1 LGLPDHAF
9 AVFGLCVGYPDPAR
23 PAAVKPRLDPAVVLH
38 RERYE
43 GVAPRGAAQAP
54 EGGEREA
61 IARYDL
67 VMRDFQSSQAMPATD
82 WSAQASS
89 RVRGPET
96 LSGRDRLK
104 TALAA
109 LGFPLA

>member
-1 LGLPDHAF
+1 M
-9 AVFGLCVGYPDPAR
+9 
-23 PAAVKPRLDPAVVLH
+23 VLH
-38 RERYE
+38 HEQYE
-43 GVAPRGAAQAP
+43 GVAARAAASAP

-61 IARYDL
+61 IARYDR
-67 VMRDFQSSQAMPATD
+67 VMRDFQVRQAMPAID

-89 RVRGPET
+89 RVKGPET

>member
-1 LGLPDHAF
+1 MGRTGVSIAVEGGLE
-9 AVFGLCVGYPDPAR
+9 LE
-23 PAAVKPRLDPAVVLH
+23 PRLLSFGRRSRG
-38 RERYE
+38 REGLVFQRIL
-43 GVAPRGAAQAP
+43 
-54 EGGEREA
+54 GEIELA
-61 IARYDL
+61 T
-67 VMRDFQSSQAMPATD
+67 VSQAMPATD

-89 RVRGPET
+89 RVKGPET